1 MLTNKSK
8 LTNNEIIFKLQFD
21 FWEINMNTNLNS
33 FNISIKNCDSNI
45 IYENNFQIEF
55 FQNLNSFKSFYNI
68 NDIILLIKTMI
79 EEKLIFI
86 KEEDDNLILTFIFEN
101 QTEEI
106 KINKKKEKNNTN
118 LHSIYTINHQISVTS
133 MSIFP
138 SGNFI
143 SVSENKSICIYNS
156 QFEKI
161 KEINNGHENGIYYV
175 NVKDENNFVTCSF
188 KDIKTW
194 IKIENEF
201 KENEKINNA
210 HTDWIYKVLY
220 DSNGNIISCSND
232 KKIKIWEEKN
242 NNEHECTTI
251 LLNEDRIRSILL
263 LEKKNILISSGYEG
277 TKFWN
282 LNNYECFNYIKEAIC
297 CGSDGLNILNDDNII
312 VGGDYHSII
321 SIISIKNRSIIKN
334 INNSFGCLGIC
345 VLDYGFFLVGGM
357 SKNIKVYKNYECIQ
371 EINQSHKNWIFGF
384 IQLQN
389 NLIASYSQD
398 GTVKIWSFN

>member
-1 MLTNKSK
+1 
-8 LTNNEIIFKLQFD
+8 
-21 FWEINMNTNLNS
+21 
-33 FNISIKNCDSNI
+33 
-45 IYENNFQIEF
+45 
-55 FQNLNSFKSFYNI
+55 
-68 NDIILLIKTMI
+68 MI